1 MPYTITLASVAS
13 DAGVKEFEEYISKR
27 SYVDGPQASAADS
40 LVFKAFKSAPNA
52 DKYPNAAR
60 WYSHIASFKNKDSLP
75 GDASHV
81 VLSAASAAAPA
92 ADDDDVDLFGDDEDP
107 EAEKKW
113 EEEMERRAKE
123 GQAKIDAR
131 NAAAG
136 KKVVGKSS
144 VLMDVK
150 PWDDE
155 TDLKAMEESVR
166 SIEMDGLTWGA
177 SKLIEVAFGLKKLQ
191 IMATVVDDLVSVEEL
206 EEKIREFE
214 DYVQST
220 DIVAFNKL

>member
-1 MPYTITLASVAS
+1 M
-13 DAGVKEFEEYISKR
+13 
-27 SYVDGPQASAADS
+27 YVML
-40 LVFKAFKSAPNA
+40 LVWAC
-52 DKYPNAAR
+52 
-60 WYSHIASFKNKDSLP
+60 SLP

-155 TDLKAMEESVR
+155 TGTLLRFWACLIWWR
-166 SIEMDGLTWGA
+166 S
-177 SKLIEVAFGLKKLQ
+177 
-191 IMATVVDDLVSVEEL
+191 
-206 EEKIREFE
+206 
-214 DYVQST
+214 
-220 DIVAFNKL
+220 